1 MNKLMSS
8 HLARLRKDKVFWLC
22 MASILVYAVVCMLN
36 GCRQASID
44 MTEYNYT
51 LDKYYFHFAMSIG
64 AFISVFCSMFLGTEY
79 SDGAI
84 RNKIVVGHTRT
95 EIYLSN
101 LLLTFTAAMLMMLVW
116 IVGALVGI
124 PVLGL
129 WNMGV
134 GQLLTY
140 LLIAVLF
147 TAALCAVFTLVGSL
161 SENKAVGAIISLL
174 LFLGLSILANMIY
187 NRLGEPEMASGV
199 IITSEGM
206 DLSEPTPNPNYV
218 SGTARAVLAFIL
230 DLLPTGQ
237 GIQMALSEIVTP
249 VRMILSSVFMTVSV
263 TLCGLFLFRKK
274 DLK

>member
-22 MASILVYAVVCMLN
+22 MASVLVYAVACMLN
-36 GCRQASID
+36 GCGQASVD
-44 MTEYNYT
+44 MSEYNYT
-51 LDKYYFHFAMSIG
+51 LDKFYFHFALSIG
-64 AFISVFCSMFLGTEY
+64 AFISVFSSMFLGTEY
-79 SDGAI
+79 SDGTI

-101 LLLTFTAAMLMMLVW
+101 LLLTFTASMLMMLVW
-116 IVGALVGI
+116 IVGAMVGI
-124 PVLGL
+124 PFLGF
-129 WNMGV
+129 WNMGA

-147 TAALCAVFTLVGSL
+147 TAALCAVFTMIGSL
-161 SENKAVGAIISLL
+161 SENKTVGAVVSLL
-174 LFLGLSILANMIY
+174 LFLGLLILASIIQNIL
-187 NRLGEPEMASGV
+187 NEPEMTSGV
-199 IITSEGM
+199 IITADGM

-237 GIQMALSEIVTP
+237 GIQMAFLEIVTP
-249 VRMILSSVFMTVSV
+249 MRMILSSVFMTVSV
-263 TLCGLFLFRKK
+263 TVCGLFFFRKK

>member
-8 HLARLRKDKVFWLC
+8 HLARLRNDKVFWLC
-22 MASILVYAVVCMLN
+22 MASILIYAVVCMLN

-101 LLLTFTAAMLMMLVW
+101 LLLTFTVAMLMMLIW

-124 PVLGL
+124 PVLGQ

-147 TAALCAVFTLVGSL
+147 TASLCAVFTLVGSL

-174 LFLGLSILANMIY
+174 LFLGLLILASVIY

-199 IITSEGM
+199 IITAEGM
-206 DLSEPTPNPNYV
+206 DLSEPTPNPNYI
-218 SGTARAVLAFIL
+218 SGTAREVLAFIL

-237 GIQMALSEIVTP
+237 GIQMAFLEIVTP

-263 TLCGLFLFRKK
+263 TLCGLFLFHKK